1 MMNIGQA
8 LRIYAALLVLLA
20 IEVLAAAFA
29 CPYRNGLIMSVAAGQ
44 FVLLLLF
51 YLGIYRHRGW
61 VQLFGW
67 VYLCWMLVMVV
78 FILGELQTR

>member
-1 MMNIGQA
+1 MNNAQA
-8 LRIYAALLVLLA
+8 LKIYAVLLVLLL
-20 IEVLAAAFA
+20 IEVLAAAFSW
-29 CPYRNGLIMSVAAGQ
+29 PYRDGLIMSVAAGQ
-44 FVLLLLF
+44 FALLLLF
-51 YLGIYRHRGW
+51 YLGVYRHKGW